1 MAEGHDSEQG
11 LTAGLH
17 HSCRE
22 AGQHIPQQGKDM
34 QGGGGLLG
42 TYRNRATSEPLTC
55 HSKALPKAK
64 PPQQ

>member
-22 AGQHIPQQGKDM
+22 AGQKVLQQGEDM
-34 QGGGGLLG
+34 QGRGCLLG
-42 TYRNRATSEPLTC
+42 TCGSKATSEPV
-55 HSKALPKAK
+55 APKGK
-64 PPQQ
+64 PL